1 MAGPIVKEDGNVKL
15 YTNCLLLAS
24 LVLCRYWVNSD
35 TKPKEDSFNMW
46 NMWNIVDSWSK
57 PSFNQAFE
65 SPDHCRPTRL
75 SVDSQQWSLFQLA
88 EYTLLRFFSIK
99 KFFRFYPLIKNSS
112 KVRFLFLHTHV
123 LFSQVPLFVRWNSS
137 VQSSG
142 RSPPHRACQRRQEEF
157 RPPHFCQGFSS
168 FSSKLPPLPLD
179 RRVCPLARRNFWEPW
194 RCPLG
199 PRLLFGWPLF
209 ILSPLLIGPQRS
221 FAISLWFQYNS
232 SILDFYLFLLKI
244 L

>member
-1 MAGPIVKEDGNVKL
+1 
-15 YTNCLLLAS
+15 
-24 LVLCRYWVNSD
+24 
-35 TKPKEDSFNMW
+35 MW

-88 EYTLLRFFSIK
+88 EYTLLRFFSK
-99 KFFRFYPLIKNSS
+99 KKIFRFYPLIRNSS
-112 KVRFLFLHTHV
+112 KVRFLFLHMHDS
-123 LFSQVPLFVRWNSS
+123 FSQVPLCVRWDSP

-168 FSSKLPPLPLD
+168 FSSELPPLPLD

-232 SILDFYLFLLKI
+232 SILDFYLFFIEKFV
-244 L
+244 